1 MRRAGPLAKTHVL
14 LSDVWGGARES
25 ARATSSQWVL
35 TLLLQGTRFEKQET
49 RTLTQTPGVGNGARA
64 CFSHALRPF
73 LRFCLWKGTRC
84 PPLAVLLVQ
93 WLEARAFLLLSGSRG
108 ACSAGKRQT
117 GASVSVDR
125 RPLESTTIILSRRSR
140 SCSAHWWH
148 DVWLPDGG
156 LRLGLKDGRNTGD
169 PWRMRESRALTPTR
183 STTPK
188 LNS

>member
-14 LSDVWGGARES
+14 LSHVWGGARES

-49 RTLTQTPGVGNGARA
+49 RTLAAPKSWSRKRSPSLFLTCAA
-64 CFSHALRPF
+64 AFSPILPLERNAVPALS
-73 LRFCLWKGTRC
+73 C
-84 PPLAVLLVQ
+84 PPRPV
-93 WLEARAFLLLSGSRG
+93 AFLLLSGSRG

-140 SCSAHWWH
+140 SRSAHWWH

-156 LRLGLKDGRNTGD
+156 LWLGLKDGRNTGD